1 MAIDE
6 VEAERRFGEKDA
18 AGKKPTMAT
27 IKARAEREKAMD
39 EKQRMTLEE
48 IRFLAGQ
55 S

>member
-27 IKARAEREKAMD
+27 MKARAEREKAMD
-39 EKQRMTLEE
+39 EKQR
-48 IRFLAGQ
+48 GVK